1 MGDAF
6 VKARD
11 DGDAD
16 AARKFL
22 AEGADPDTLDDGF
35 PVLYQAVA
43 VCKSGSEGNEEVKS
57 EPYIRIPSSGCSWLW
72 IPDLE
77 KSHEL
82 CATADWKFLCCS
94 RV

>member
-6 VKARD
+6 VKACD

-43 VCKSGSEGNEEVKS
+43 VCKSGSEGNEESIVQAVV
-57 EPYIRIPSSGCSWLW
+57 G
-72 IPDLE
+72 
-77 KSHEL
+77 
-82 CATADWKFLCCS
+82 S
-94 RV
+94 RS